1 MGKKNLYDRLAQFN
15 ERIESAVE
23 NENNIALVSSLN
35 ADGMCASGIASV
47 YIFRLGG
54 KCSVRT
60 VSELTPETLAELE
73 SSGYDLFLIM
83 DFGNTTASKL
93 RNSLGTKW
101 LLIDHESIVD
111 GGEENPLKDQND
123 SLTSYGVDA
132 EREISS
138 GGLVYL
144 LALEASNKNKDLSK
158 LAVVS
163 ALAEKQDVGE
173 KKSLVGLN
181 SEIAKSSV
189 SIGALSVKS
198 GLLLAGETM
207 PIHEAIAGN
216 LSPYIDGL
224 TWNYENS
231 YSLVKKTGLQMRNLN
246 GQWRRLTDLDHEEQG
261 ILAEAIIKFIVTNA
275 SSTLPVADDLTGSV
289 YSLREDPQTS
299 LRDARQYVE
308 LLNACGSSNK
318 GGIGVGIC
326 MGDRNAILEEGERIF
341 SAYKTS
347 LQQIISRIFSEK
359 WRFNDYGECLFVVG
373 EGAVHETM
381 INPVCSFLVGCLTLN
396 NKLLL
401 VRTITR
407 DNSRYKFSM
416 IRGFRSKFPPILG
429 DLLKS
434 CSESIGSIV
443 TSGRLN
449 SATCEIPL
457 TNLDEFMVSIRSRIR
472 YTRFEG

>member
-23 NENNIALVSSLN
+23 NENSIALVSSLN
-35 ADGMCASGIASV
+35 ADGMCACGIASL

-60 VSELTPETLAELE
+60 VSELTPEILADLE
-73 SSGYDLFLIM
+73 SSGYDLSIIM
-83 DFGNTTASKL
+83 DFDNITANKL
-93 RNSLGTKW
+93 RNSLGNKW
-101 LLIDHESIVD
+101 LLVDHKSIID
-111 GGEENPLKDQND
+111 GGEENTLADQND
-123 SLTSYGVDA
+123 SLTSYGINS

-144 LALEASNKNKDLSK
+144 LALESSNKNKDLST

-181 SEIAKSSV
+181 SEIVKSSI

-198 GLLLAGETM
+198 GLLLAGEAM
-207 PIHEAIAGN
+207 PIHEAIATN

-231 YSLVKKTGLQMRNLN
+231 YSLVKNTGLQMRNFN

-275 SSTLPVADDLTGSV
+275 STTLPVADDLTGSL
-289 YSLREDPQTS
+289 YKLREDPQTS
-299 LRDARQYVE
+299 IRDARQYVE

-318 GGIGVGIC
+318 GGLGVGIC
-326 MGDRNAILEEGERIF
+326 MGDRNTILEEGERIF

-347 LQQIISRIFSEK
+347 LQKIITRIFSEK

-416 IRGFRSKFPPILG
+416 IRGFRSKFPPNLE

-434 CSESIGSIV
+434 CSESIGGV
-443 TSGRLN
+443 VASGRLN

-457 TNLDEFMVSIRSRIR
+457 TNLDEFMVSVRSRIR
-472 YTRFEG
+472 DTKVEG

>member
-1 MGKKNLYDRLAQFN
+1 
-15 ERIESAVE
+15 
-23 NENNIALVSSLN
+23 
-35 ADGMCASGIASV
+35 
-47 YIFRLGG
+47 
-54 KCSVRT
+54 
-60 VSELTPETLAELE
+60 
-73 SSGYDLFLIM
+73 
-83 DFGNTTASKL
+83 
-93 RNSLGTKW
+93 
-101 LLIDHESIVD
+101 
-111 GGEENPLKDQND
+111 
-123 SLTSYGVDA
+123 
-132 EREISS
+132 
-138 GGLVYL
+138 
-144 LALEASNKNKDLSK
+144 
-158 LAVVS
+158 
-163 ALAEKQDVGE
+163 
-173 KKSLVGLN
+173 
-181 SEIAKSSV
+181 
-189 SIGALSVKS
+189 
-198 GLLLAGETM
+198 M

>member
-23 NENNIALVSSLN
+23 NEKSIALVSSLN
-35 ADGMCASGIASV
+35 ADGMCSSGIASV

-54 KCSVRT
+54 KCSIRT
-60 VSELTPETLAELE
+60 VSELTPEILADLE
-73 SSGYDLFLIM
+73 SSGNDLFIIM
-83 DFGNTTASKL
+83 DLGNITASKL
-93 RNSLGTKW
+93 RNSLGSKW
-101 LLIDHESIVD
+101 LLLDRKSIVD
-111 GGEENPLKDQND
+111 GAEENLPEDQSD
-123 SLTSYGVDA
+123 SLASYGVDD

-144 LALEASNKNKDLSK
+144 LALEASNKNKDLST

-173 KKSLVGLN
+173 KKSLLGLN
-181 SEIAKSSV
+181 SEIAMSSV

-198 GLLLAGETM
+198 GLLLTGEAM
-207 PIHEAIAGN
+207 PIHEAIASN
-216 LSPYIDGL
+216 LNPYIDGL

-231 YSLVKKTGLQMRNLN
+231 YSLIKSSGLQVRNLN
-246 GQWRRLTDLDHEEQG
+246 GQWRRLSDLDHEERG
-261 ILAEAIIKFIVTNA
+261 ILAEAIIKFIATNA
-275 SSTLPVADDLTGSV
+275 STTLPVADDLTGSI

-299 LRDARQYVE
+299 VRDARQYVE
-308 LLNACGSSNK
+308 LLKACGSANK

-341 SAYKTS
+341 SDYKAT
-347 LQQIISRIFSEK
+347 LQEIITRIFSEK

-373 EGAVHETM
+373 EGAVHDTM
-381 INPVCSFLVGCLTLN
+381 IDSVCSFLVGCLTLN

-416 IRGFRSKFPPILG
+416 IRGFRSKFPPVLG
-429 DLLKS
+429 DLMKS
-434 CSESIGSIV
+434 CSESMGSGV
-443 TSGRLN
+443 AWGRQN

-457 TNLDEFMVSIRSRIR
+457 MNLDDFMISIRSRIR
-472 YTRFEG
+472 DTKFEA